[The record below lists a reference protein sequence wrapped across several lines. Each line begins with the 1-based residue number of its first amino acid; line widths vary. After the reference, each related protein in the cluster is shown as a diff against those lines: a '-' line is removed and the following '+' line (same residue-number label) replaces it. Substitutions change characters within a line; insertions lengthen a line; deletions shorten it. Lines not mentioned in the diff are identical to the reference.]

1 MVKKDLQQSTGNSTQ
16 YSVVIY
22 MGKES
27 GTELL
32 YVTCL
37 SLCCTSKTNIVNQLY
52 CTIKFVKK
60 KKKEKKGGD

>member
-1 MVKKDLQQSTGNSTQ
+1 
-16 YSVVIY
+16 